1 MTTLSAV
8 RSIPTT
14 GDIEEIEVNEI
25 VISNKLYLIDEKKNV
40 YSIDTHDKI
49 GTLNEL
55 EQAANCDKVCKNI
68 GRLPLE
74 LRHAIFNCLTVD
86 FRLEMVLQKTAHIIR
101 TLYEAYNERIL
112 NITTLKKIVN
122 TGIRYRFFYHKVT
135 NGPLFT
141 QPNLKTMLPN
151 IEFKQ
156 MGEII
161 STQHPVFRAL
171 LEIVVVPNIHGSI
184 NSRSRRFAATRHARD
199 ALTKIV
205 TTITKCCDILPT
217 LTVHK
222 DKQGLKF
229 NYHVRKHTFQ
239 FICLLNK
246 FISKFEVQVENAA
259 IEKSKQRLKQKFKR
273 TIGKYIP
280 AAFRKM
286 QCKIR
291 LSAKKAKAAAIK
303 AQKEARLAAKKAAT
317 EAKEA
322 KAATKKAEKEAK
334 EAAKKAAKE
343 ARETKVATKKAEK
356 ETKEAVK
363 KEAKEARETK
373 AAAKKAAKEAKEAAK
388 KATSS

>member
-25 VISNKLYLIDEKKNV
+25 VIYNKLYLIDDKNNV
-40 YSIDTHDKI
+40 YSVDTHDKI

-122 TGIRYRFFYHKVT
+122 MGIKYHFFYHKVT
-135 NGPLFT
+135 NGPLLIR
-141 QPNLKTMLPN
+141 QNLAVMLPN

-171 LEIVVVPNIHGSI
+171 REIVVVPNINGSI
-184 NSRSRRFAATRHARD
+184 NSRSRRFRATRHARD

-217 LTVHK
+217 FTVNK
-222 DKQGLKF
+222 DKLGQKF
-229 NYHVRKHTFQ
+229 NYFVRKHTFQ
-239 FICLLNK
+239 FICLLTK
-246 FISKFEVQVENAA
+246 FISKFEVQLENAA
-259 IEKSKQRLKQKFKR
+259 IEKFKQRLKQKFKR

-280 AAFRKM
+280 GAFRKM
-286 QCKIR
+286 QCKLR
-291 LSAKKAKAAAIK
+291 LSAKIAKAADIK
-303 AQKEARLAAKKAAT
+303 ARKEARLAAKEAAT

-322 KAATKKAEKEAK
+322 KAATT
-334 EAAKKAAKE
+334 KAAKE
-343 ARETKVATKKAEK
+343 EKKA
-356 ETKEAVK
+356 AK
-363 KEAKEARETK
+363 KEAKEAKETK
-373 AAAKKAAKEAKEAAK
+373 AAAKKSAKEAKEAAK